1 MFFIKQENE
10 CLYEERWRFFMS
22 KVKKVY
28 RIPCVW
34 QVIGTMEIEAESL
47 EEAKR
52 IAIEEAELPEKID
65 YLEDSFELDE
75 DAYDFGEVIDVILPK
90 RIKIAKS
97 TDPNTWYAD
106 KIGQEFNVLGIWE
119 DSEDHFHVYYY
130 GEHYDEEAL
139 LKEYGSLDNP
149 EIPTELLAVEH
160 AVLIDDC
167 EVVE

>member
-1 MFFIKQENE
+1 
-10 CLYEERWRFFMS
+10 MS

-34 QVIGTMEIEAESL
+34 KVIGTMEVEAESL

-75 DAYDFGEVIDVILPK
+75 DAYDFGEVIDVIIPK
-90 RIKIAKS
+90 RIKIVKA
-97 TDPNTWYAD
+97 TDPNAWYAD

-119 DSEDHFHVYYY
+119 DAEDHFHVDYY
-130 GEHYDEEAL
+130 GENYDEEAL
-139 LKEYGSLDNP
+139 LKEYGSLDRP
-149 EIPTELLAVEH
+149 DIPMELLPVEH
-160 AVLIDDC
+160 GVLIDDC